1 MQTDRLIQRGDVMK
15 PLTDDPAA
23 EAAGEDLNRSYE
35 AMAHLIAVVQELSH
49 ARDLDTVQ
57 AIVRRAARALTGA
70 DGATFVL
77 RQGDLCYY
85 ADEDAIAPLWKG
97 KRFPMATC
105 VSGWAMLNRQPAVI
119 EDIYA
124 DRRVP
129 ADAYRPTFVQSL
141 VMVPIRAAAP
151 IGAIGNY
158 WARRHRATSGEIK
171 LLQALAD
178 SASIALENVALY
190 RELTERVEE
199 LKEANRLKSQF
210 LSNVSHELR
219 TPLNAILG
227 YTELLI
233 DGTYG
238 RLKTDQRT
246 PLEGVQR
253 NAGDLLRLINDV
265 LDLTRIEAGK
275 IEIRTEKIDLVTL
288 LQEIFIDIQPI
299 LDQKSLALWLDI
311 PEGLPVIESD
321 TAKVRQIL
329 ANLLSNAAKFTD
341 QGKVMVSAEEIPHRP
356 GVEIAIRDT
365 GIGIPKE
372 ALPKIFERFHQ
383 VDGSATREFGG
394 VGLGLSIVKELVG
407 LLGGEIRVESEV
419 GNGSTFTLFLPCR

>member
-1 MQTDRLIQRGDVMK
+1 MK
-15 PLTDDPAA
+15 PLTDSPAEAAA
-23 EAAGEDLNRSYE
+23 EAEGSHRNDE
-35 AMAHLIAVVQELSH
+35 AMAHLIGVVQELSH
-49 ARDLDTVQ
+49 ARDLETVQ
-57 AIVRRAARALTGA
+57 KIVRRAARALTGA

-77 RQGDLCYY
+77 REGDLCYY
-85 ADEDAIAPLWKG
+85 ADEDAVAPLWKG
-97 KRFPMATC
+97 KRFPMAAC
-105 VSGWAMLNRQPAVI
+105 ISGWAMLNCQSTVI
-119 EDIYA
+119 EDIYT
-124 DRRVP
+124 DPRIP

-141 VMVPIRAAAP
+141 AMVPIRTAAP

-158 WARRHRATSGEIK
+158 WATRHRATPEQVK

-178 SASIALENVALY
+178 STSIALENVALY
-190 RELTERVEE
+190 RELTQRIEE

-275 IEIRTEKIDLVTL
+275 IEVRTEKIDLVTL

>member
-1 MQTDRLIQRGDVMK
+1 M
-15 PLTDDPAA
+15 
-23 EAAGEDLNRSYE
+23 
-35 AMAHLIAVVQELSH
+35 
-49 ARDLDTVQ
+49 
-57 AIVRRAARALTGA
+57 
-70 DGATFVL
+70 
-77 RQGDLCYY
+77 
-85 ADEDAIAPLWKG
+85 
-97 KRFPMATC
+97 
-105 VSGWAMLNRQPAVI
+105 
-119 EDIYA
+119 
-124 DRRVP
+124 
-129 ADAYRPTFVQSL
+129 
-141 VMVPIRAAAP
+141 
-151 IGAIGNY
+151 
-158 WARRHRATSGEIK
+158 
-171 LLQALAD
+171 
-178 SASIALENVALY
+178 ENVALY

-311 PEGLPVIESD
+311 PEGCL
-321 TAKVRQIL
+321 
-329 ANLLSNAAKFTD
+329 
-341 QGKVMVSAEEIPHRP
+341 
-356 GVEIAIRDT
+356 
-365 GIGIPKE
+365 
-372 ALPKIFERFHQ
+372 
-383 VDGSATREFGG
+383 
-394 VGLGLSIVKELVG
+394 
-407 LLGGEIRVESEV
+407 
-419 GNGSTFTLFLPCR
+419 

>member
-1 MQTDRLIQRGDVMK
+1 MK
-15 PLTDDPAA
+15 PLTDALA
-23 EAAGEDLNRSYE
+23 SEAAGEGFNRNFE
-35 AMAHLIAVVQELSH
+35 AMAHLIGVVQELSH
-49 ARDLDTVQ
+49 ARDLETIQ
-57 AIVRRAARALTGA
+57 MIVRRAARALTGA

-77 RQGDLCYY
+77 REGDLCYY

-97 KRFPMATC
+97 KRFPLATC
-105 VSGWAMLNRQPAVI
+105 ISGWTMLNRQPAVI
-119 EDIYA
+119 EDIYS
-124 DRRVP
+124 DPRIP
-129 ADAYRPTFVQSL
+129 SDAYRPTFVQSL
-141 VMVPIRAAAP
+141 AMVPIRMNAP

-158 WARRHRATSGEIK
+158 WAKRHRATPEQIK
-171 LLQALAD
+171 RLQALAD
-178 SASIALENVALY
+178 STSIALENVALY

-227 YTELLI
+227 YTDLLI
-233 DGTYG
+233 DGVYG
-238 RLKTDQRT
+238 QVKADQRT
-246 PLEGVQR
+246 PLEGVRR

-265 LDLTRIEAGK
+265 LDLTRIEAKK
-275 IEIRTEKIDLVTL
+275 IEIRAEKIDLIAL

-299 LDQKSLALWLDI
+299 LEQKSLALWLDI
-311 PEGLPVIESD
+311 PEGLPSLESD
-321 TAKVRQIL
+321 RAKVRQIL
-329 ANLLSNAAKFTD
+329 GNLLSNAAKFTEE
-341 QGKVMVSAEEIPHRP
+341 GKVMVSAEAVPQRG
-356 GVEIAIRDT
+356 GVEIIVRDT

-372 ALPKIFERFHQ
+372 ELPKIFDRFHQ

-419 GNGSTFTLFLPCR
+419 GKGSTFTVFLPSCLPVR

>member
-1 MQTDRLIQRGDVMK
+1 MK
-15 PLTDDPAA
+15 PFMDVPAS
-23 EAAGEDLNRSYE
+23 EAAGAEDFHRSYE
-35 AMAHLIAVVQELSH
+35 AMAHLIGVVQELSH
-49 ARDLDTVQ
+49 ARGLQTVQ
-57 AIVRRAARALTGA
+57 AIVRHAARALTGA

-77 RQGDLCYY
+77 REGDLCYY
-85 ADEDAIAPLWKG
+85 ADEEAIAPLWKG

-105 VSGWAMLNRQPAVI
+105 ISGWAMLNRQPAVI

-124 DRRVP
+124 DPRIP

-141 VMVPIRAAAP
+141 VMVPIRREAP

-158 WARRHRATSGEIK
+158 WAKRHRATPSQVR

-178 SASIALENVALY
+178 STSIALENVALY

-199 LKEANRLKSQF
+199 LKEANRIKSQF

-227 YTELLI
+227 YTDLLI
-233 DGTYG
+233 DGAYG
-238 RLKTDQRT
+238 RIKSDQRT
-246 PLEGVQR
+246 PLEGVRR
-253 NAGDLLRLINDV
+253 NAGDLLRLIEDV

-275 IEIRTEKIDLVTL
+275 IELRAEKIDFVTL
-288 LQEIFIDIQPI
+288 LQEIFIDLQPI
-299 LDQKSLALWLDI
+299 VEQKSLALWLDI

-321 TAKVRQIL
+321 RAKVRQIL
-329 ANLLSNAAKFTD
+329 ANLLSNAAKFTER
-341 QGKVMVSAEEIPHRP
+341 GKIMVWAEAAPQRDGI
-356 GVEIAIRDT
+356 EIAVQDT
-365 GIGIPKE
+365 GVGIPKE
-372 ALPKIFERFHQ
+372 DLPKIFDRFHQ

-394 VGLGLSIVKELVG
+394 VGLGLSIVKELIG

-419 GNGSTFTLFLPCR
+419 GKGSTFTVFLPSCLPAR